1 MVIGVGPIS
10 MPNVIEKWM
19 RSALDLITDTVK
31 KSYDDAL
38 DKLYNSVPNAKNL
51 FESHN
56 DYMGRRINDGHFIDL
71 ILCFFPYR
79 DLQYGFG
86 GRGQGEKT
94 KELKLNWIAFHILA
108 LENLLKNKNQLRH
121 ELQKVAEEK
130 GEEHFGKEQ
139 IDFII
144 NYINA
149 TIAELSALY
158 VYMMLDKTILPF
170 GFMQHAIT
178 SSGGKGPTL
187 GDFIEVDTL
196 TFVDVKTHPIDV
208 NNAKVRVKIRR
219 GLIRLMA
226 STRLPS
232 AYIVPHYAVSQGN
245 MDNTKIVL
253 DRYTLGAFG
262 NINEFLNYYE
272 APIMKDHIKILGN
285 ISLLE
290 RNAKLILQRK
300 KKK

>member
-108 LENLLKNKNQLRH
+108 LENN
-121 ELQKVAEEK
+121 
-130 GEEHFGKEQ
+130 
-139 IDFII
+139 
-144 NYINA
+144 
-149 TIAELSALY
+149 
-158 VYMMLDKTILPF
+158 
-170 GFMQHAIT
+170 
-178 SSGGKGPTL
+178 
-187 GDFIEVDTL
+187 
-196 TFVDVKTHPIDV
+196 
-208 NNAKVRVKIRR
+208 
-219 GLIRLMA
+219 
-226 STRLPS
+226 
-232 AYIVPHYAVSQGN
+232 
-245 MDNTKIVL
+245 
-253 DRYTLGAFG
+253 
-262 NINEFLNYYE
+262 
-272 APIMKDHIKILGN
+272 
-285 ISLLE
+285 
-290 RNAKLILQRK
+290 
-300 KKK
+300 